1 MKLEV
6 TLAPDGGLRL
16 ILPSRRTLDVGNT
29 PSALRFIQTI
39 LRNAGDKHERRG
51 HIKEFPT
58 QHVIEIWKR
67 QDDEAKVEAAAK
79 LAEAKLEAE
88 KEKFF
93 AKGIDVDALDISL

>member
-16 ILPSRRTLDVGNT
+16 ILPSRRTLDLGNT
-29 PSALRFIQTI
+29 PAALRFIQTI

-58 QHVIEIWKR
+58 QHVIDIWKK
-67 QDDEAKVEAAAK
+67 QD
-79 LAEAKLEAE
+79 AEAKLEAE
-88 KEKFF
+88 KAKF
-93 AKGIDVDALDISL
+93 ADMGIDVEKLDFSL